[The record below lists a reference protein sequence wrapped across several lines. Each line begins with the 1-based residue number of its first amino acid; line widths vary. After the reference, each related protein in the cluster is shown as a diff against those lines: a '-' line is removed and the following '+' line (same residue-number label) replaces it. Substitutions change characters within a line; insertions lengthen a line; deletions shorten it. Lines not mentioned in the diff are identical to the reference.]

1 MQSQV
6 EMDAIKVAAE
16 LWLKD
21 FNSRFKGTWMKGLES
36 LQQAQTQAQPTALP
50 EEVSTQQQP
59 EAEAQAL
66 IQQLT
71 QQQEV
76 SNGTSAR

>member
-6 EMDAIKVAAE
+6 EMDAIKVTAE
-16 LWLKD
+16 LWLKG
-21 FNSRFKGTWMKGLES
+21 FNSRFKETWMKGLEPP
-36 LQQAQTQAQPTALP
+36 QQMQAQAQPTALP
-50 EEVSTQQQP
+50 EEVPTQQP
-59 EAEAQAL
+59 DAEAQAL

-76 SNGTSAR
+76 G